1 MQESDIQN
9 IIDGVKT
16 LEKLSGGNLH
26 QWRYVLENVN
36 SIWKRCHLQVGDLV
50 KLTKT
55 PEITKEKSWG
65 WLGAKHF
72 LIEGA
77 TGRVV
82 SRSFY
87 NGLFMFYVQFDN
99 ESWIDFDGKVNPM
112 SSPSNY
118 SFSENWLAPANYTCL
133 PCEAL

>member
-1 MQESDIQN
+1 MKESDIQN
-9 IIDGVKT
+9 IINGVKT

-36 SIWKRCHLQVGDLV
+36 SIWKRCPFQVGDLV

-65 WLGAKHF
+65 WLCAKHF

-77 TGRVV
+77 TGRVAV
-82 SRSFY
+82 REFY
-87 NGLFMFYVQFDN
+87 DGLFRFYVVFDN
-99 ESWIDFDGKVNPM
+99 ESWIDHNGKVNAVDRQ
-112 SSPSNY
+112 SHY
-118 SFSENWLAPANYTCL
+118 SFSENWLAATNYECL